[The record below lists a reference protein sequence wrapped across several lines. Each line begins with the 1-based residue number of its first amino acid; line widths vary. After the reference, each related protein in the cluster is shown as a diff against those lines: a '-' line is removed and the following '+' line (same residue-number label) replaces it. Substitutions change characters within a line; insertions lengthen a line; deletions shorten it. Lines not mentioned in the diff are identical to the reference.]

1 MFTDRTRSGGAVLNH
16 QVKAATQELS
26 LDFIAQVFNNQESGI
41 PSWTMRHEAILSKVI
56 S

>member
-16 QVKAATQELS
+16 QVKEATQELS
-26 LDFIAQVFNNQESGI
+26 LDFMAQILNNQESGI
-41 PSWTMRHEAILSKVI
+41 PSWAMRHETILSKVI